1 MPATL
6 TQAEYENVR
15 RARVIGWGLRW
26 SIAFGV
32 VLVLTALVDGLGWL
46 WPVAIGIAV
55 LSFGVILWQ
64 LNGLKTHI
72 YEGGAEIPK

>member
-1 MPATL
+1 MHQSL

-46 WPVAIGIAV
+46 WPVAIGIAI

-64 LNGLKTHI
+64 LNSLKTHI